1 MFDNNLKILLRT
13 AHKRLFVFGL
23 NMLGLSIGI
32 SCVVFITIYSIDE
45 LSFDKHFQN
54 HDRIYRVVTEY
65 QTNSSSDLSMAE
77 SFLGVAPTLKR
88 EFAEVEDATLTL
100 LLVADQKNFNFP
112 ILRRVFLVIFE
123 LKILSTF
130 LFKFKRGVRSET
142 LTLGI
147 YISTFNF

>member
-100 LLVADQKNFNFP
+100 LLVADQKSLTSQF
-112 ILRRVFLVIFE
+112 
-123 LKILSTF
+123 
-130 LFKFKRGVRSET
+130 SE
-142 LTLGI
+142 G
-147 YISTFNF
+147 SF